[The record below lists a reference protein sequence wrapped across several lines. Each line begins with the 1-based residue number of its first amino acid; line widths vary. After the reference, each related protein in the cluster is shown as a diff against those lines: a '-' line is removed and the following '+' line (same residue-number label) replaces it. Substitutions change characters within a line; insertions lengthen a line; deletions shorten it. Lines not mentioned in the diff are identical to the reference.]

1 MLDDESDDA
10 ASERVLTLKLMAADC
25 EWLVSL
31 PFHRFWSQCAF
42 DPTINTFIDS
52 YLQHATR
59 PGNIPSNTH
68 DDVRS
73 GEMSLY
79 RAVLIVLVRLSS
91 NHETSDQYLKP
102 STYAALIYDK
112 WLFDVPRF
120 IDVCTLYGKTNQPL
134 VSSMLTSIA
143 TLQPKY
149 VETDL
154 PDMAQS
160 LLSLL
165 NKVLE
170 QCGLP
175 QTPVGVAALGTKH
188 VLTAA
193 SSSNKRLT
201 TKQIVDVI
209 SYLRDLCQ
217 SLFMFI
223 HVFRPAAKSLAE
235 VNFVISL
242 AQCYE
247 HLCPYLQSSCGRT
260 DDAGLFVQLGKLIGK
275 YMRLAHEVIV
285 LCYLNRDTS
294 SGIDD
299 TGAVAI
305 DALEPVCSL
314 PRFVSDF
321 QKKYSLLDCLG
332 QLSDR
337 YVNIDQA
344 RLARLQSAIV
354 DLAFT
359 PTPSSQAPVPT
370 STAQTGLSSVDATAE
385 SLVSAVKDLLPDL
398 GDGFILACLK
408 HYNVCGFWGVLLH
421 SKAHTVAG

>member
-1 MLDDESDDA
+1 
-10 ASERVLTLKLMAADC
+10 MAADC
-25 EWLVSL
+25 EWLAAL

-42 DPTINTFIDS
+42 DPTINTFLDS

-59 PGNIPSNTH
+59 PGNAPVHTH

-73 GEMSLY
+73 GEMALY
-79 RAVLIVLVRLSS
+79 RAVLIVLLRLSS
-91 NHETSDQYLKP
+91 SHETAEQFLKP
-102 STYAALIYDK
+102 GTYAALIYDK

-120 IDVCTLYGKTNQPL
+120 VDICTLYGKTNQPL
-134 VSSMLTSIA
+134 VSSMLASIT

-149 VETDL
+149 IENDL
-154 PDMAQS
+154 PDMAHS

-170 QCGLP
+170 QCGLT
-175 QTPVGVAALGTKH
+175 QTPAGVAALGTKH
-188 VLTAA
+188 VLTR
-193 SSSNKRLT
+193 SSPSTARLT
-201 TKQIVDVI
+201 VKQLIDVI
-209 SYLRDLCQ
+209 SYTRDLCQ
-217 SLFMFI
+217 SLYMFL

-235 VNFVISL
+235 ANFIVTL

-247 HLCPYLQSSCGRT
+247 HLCPYLQASCGRT
-260 DDAGLFVQLGKLIGK
+260 DDAGLFVQLGKMIGK

-299 TGAVAI
+299 TGAVAM
-305 DALEPVCSL
+305 DALEPICSL
-314 PRFVSDF
+314 PRFVADF

-337 YVNIDQA
+337 YASIDQE
-344 RLARLQSAIV
+344 RLARLQSAVV

-359 PTPSSQAPVPT
+359 PSAPQAPIDAASPAHAGAT
-370 STAQTGLSSVDATAE
+370 SGDATAE

-408 HYNVCGFWGVLLH
+408 HYNVRQPLYMH
-421 SKAHTVAG
+421 SSISSASK